1 MLVCEDSAVYEL
13 LHLVK
18 VAAESSQCVAGS
30 VLCMSYDA
38 QKEVV
43 GSYSIAS
50 RPHRFFARVV
60 DYRIEFVRYAYF
72 HNVFTNDCT
81 NLLIFS

>member
-18 VAAESSQCVAGS
+18 VAAKAAQCIAGR
-30 VLCMSYDA
+30 VFGMPDDA

-50 RPHRFFARVV
+50 RPHCFFARVV